1 MSEILRN
8 WLILFIGIAILS
20 LLVFSSGLL
29 LSNEVYYS
37 EKKMKCDVQE
47 KNTFWK
53 LETPF
58 ENKLKTNIRK
68 LFSSEYFYIDTPPK
82 IYSRNFDGE
91 WSNINNNI
99 FEFET
104 EVRERICRFV
114 DEKTVLCKVL
124 MTDLKPS
131 DLQNNAII
139 SKLFLVQS
147 DEDYKWNN
155 SVIRHKEFYDFKN
168 FYLRLSA
175 NDKVIVDSS
184 CVELM

>member
-20 LLVFSSGLL
+20 LLVFSSG
-29 LSNEVYYS
+29 EVYYS

-68 LFSSEYFYIDTPPK
+68 LFSSEYLYIDTPPK

-91 WSNINNNI
+91 
-99 FEFET
+99 
-104 EVRERICRFV
+104 
-114 DEKTVLCKVL
+114 
-124 MTDLKPS
+124 
-131 DLQNNAII
+131 
-139 SKLFLVQS
+139 
-147 DEDYKWNN
+147 
-155 SVIRHKEFYDFKN
+155 
-168 FYLRLSA
+168 
-175 NDKVIVDSS
+175 
-184 CVELM
+184 